1 MSYQQNIPAQLSDA
15 LAKLRLKGMSTS
27 LPERNQEA
35 VANQMTYFEFLTLA
49 LQDEIL
55 IREQKNY
62 ERRYGK
68 AGFKGKKTIETF
80 DFTFNKSVNQAL
92 IRDLAT
98 CRFIAEKRPVIIT
111 GPCGTGKSHIAQA
124 IAHIAIQ
131 KGHDVLCTNQSKLC
145 DMMLE
150 ARATNS
156 YSKKLKAITK
166 LPLLIID
173 DFGLKPLTTLQDEII
188 HEVIEERY
196 ELQSTVI
203 TSNLEPPEWAQA
215 FKNKLLAVATID
227 RLMHNAVNLKIE
239 GKSFRTEKN
248 KN

>member
-1 MSYQQNIPAQLSDA
+1 M
-15 LAKLRLKGMSTS
+15 RL
-27 LPERNQEA
+27 
-35 VANQMTYFEFLTLA
+35 
-49 LQDEIL
+49 
-55 IREQKNY
+55 
-62 ERRYGK
+62 
-68 AGFKGKKTIETF
+68 
-80 DFTFNKSVNQAL
+80 
-92 IRDLAT
+92 
-98 CRFIAEKRPVIIT
+98 
-111 GPCGTGKSHIAQA
+111 PC
-124 IAHIAIQ
+124 HIAIQ

-173 DFGLKPLTTLQDEII
+173 DFGLKPLTTLQDEMI

-196 ELQSTVI
+196 ELQSTII
-203 TSNLEPPEWAQA
+203 TSNLEPKEWAQA

-227 RLMHNAVNLKIE
+227 RLMHNAVNLKVD